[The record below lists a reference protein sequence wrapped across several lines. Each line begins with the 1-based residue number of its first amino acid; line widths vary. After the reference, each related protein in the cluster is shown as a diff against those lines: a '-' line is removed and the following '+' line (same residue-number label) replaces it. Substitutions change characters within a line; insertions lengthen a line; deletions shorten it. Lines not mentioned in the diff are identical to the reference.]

1 MLFQHLYILLTRI
14 VLYMSGIE
22 IKLSQA
28 EISIAGSA
36 CDMVCD
42 GWEDSHDE
50 EDSELPEEWPEVN
63 GMVLNIPQNKD
74 VIDDLVV
81 RVNDEI
87 DFINDYLDDQQHSIL
102 VKLPNDNTE
111 KSRRIAEEEARIEQE
126 NEISKSKLER
136 AAGKS
141 LLRKIK
147 KAIGDIK

>member
-28 EISIAGSA
+28 EIGIADSA

-42 GWEDSHDE
+42 GWEDSHE

-63 GMVLNIPQNKD
+63 GMILSIPQNKD
-74 VIDDLVV
+74 VIDDLIV

-102 VKLPNDNTE
+102 VKLPKDNTE
-111 KSRRIAEEEARIEQE
+111 KSRRVAEKEARIEQE
-126 NEISKSKLER
+126 NEILKSKLKR
-136 AAGKS
+136 AAGKF

-147 KAIGDIK
+147 KATEDIK